1 MSEETT
7 TPEEAA
13 PAEAPAAA
21 AATSGAKLD
30 LDMFMDM
37 KVVLSIEIGKSK
49 LKLRDVLDLS
59 KGSVIELD
67 KPLGDPLDVK
77 INGKLIAHGEV
88 ISIND
93 KYGIRLSDVATPKS
107 LSDLTDEG

>member
-1 MSEETT
+1 MSEEA
-7 TPEEAA
+7 TPEAPEAA
-13 PAEAPAAA
+13 PKAAA
-21 AATSGAKLD
+21 SGATLD

-49 LKLRDVLDLS
+49 LKLRDVLELS

-93 KYGIRLSDVATPKS
+93 KYGIRLSDVASPKS
-107 LSDLTDEG
+107 LSDIADEG